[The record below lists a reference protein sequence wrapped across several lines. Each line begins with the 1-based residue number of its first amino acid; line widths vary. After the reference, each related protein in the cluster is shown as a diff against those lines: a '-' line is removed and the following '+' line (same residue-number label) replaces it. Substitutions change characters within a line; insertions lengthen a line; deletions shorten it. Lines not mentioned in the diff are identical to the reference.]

1 MAVDVT
7 LLERLAEPVLLVSPT
22 GETLYGNRAFHDL
35 AARHKVEAKLHAFF
49 GPPASVVL
57 TEARRSGRASA
68 FLPLVVGEDTNLGY
82 RLTVNAGAED
92 GTLAVQLTDLSDE
105 VAWRHQLFLRNSE
118 LSVLNDIGTALS
130 ATLEMD
136 VLSRRIWEQTGR
148 MMDNSNFFIALH
160 DRDHN
165 RVRFPL
171 WVDGGNIAGV
181 DRAREFGNGAT
192 EHILITRQP
201 LLLNGEVGAQMEQ
214 LGISPMSRPCASFV
228 GVPIVADGEA
238 IGALALLD
246 YTQVNRFGRHEL
258 GILSIVATQ
267 AGAAIRNAR
276 LFEQT
281 RQAYD
286 ELAAAQAR
294 LMENERLKGVT
305 ETVGALNHEVN
316 NPLATIVGTAQLLL
330 RREGIDA
337 DTRHKVERML
347 EGAKRIQFVTSK
359 MASLI
364 QAHSRPYP
372 GQAQI
377 LDVRRSIAGIIAD
390 AANEPD
396 APAADGDSA
405 ESGAA

>member
-7 LLERLAEPVLLVSPT
+7 LLERLADPVLLVAPG
-22 GETLYGNRAFHDL
+22 GETLYANRAFHEL
-35 AARHKVEAKLHAFF
+35 AAKHGTEVRLGALF
-49 GPPASVVL
+49 GPSAQVVL
-57 TEARRSGRASA
+57 AEARRAGRASA
-68 FLPLVVGEDTNLGY
+68 FLPLVASHDTNHGF
-82 RLTVNAGAED
+82 RLTVNGGSED
-92 GTLAVQLTDLSDE
+92 GTLAVQLTDLSEE

-148 MMDNSNFFIALH
+148 MMDHSNFFIALH
-160 DRDHN
+160 DRDAN
-165 RVRFPL
+165 LVRFPL

-181 DRAREFGNGAT
+181 DRSRAFGHGAT

-201 LLLNGEVGAQMEQ
+201 LLLNGDVAAQMEQ
-214 LGISPMSRPCASFV
+214 LGIQPMSRSCASFV

-246 YTQVNRFGRHEL
+246 DEQPNRFGRHEL

-330 RREGIDA
+330 RREDVDA

-347 EGAKRIQFVTSK
+347 EGAKRIQFVTAK
-359 MASLI
+359 MATLI
-364 QAHSRPYP
+364 QAQSRPYP
-372 GQAQI
+372 GQSQI
-377 LDVRRSIAGIIAD
+377 LDVRRSIAGPPDEAS
-390 AANEPD
+390 AA
-396 APAADGDSA
+396 
-405 ESGAA
+405 

>member
-7 LLERLAEPVLLVSPT
+7 LLERLADPVLLVAP
-22 GETLYGNRAFHDL
+22 GGDTLYANRAFHELATKHAAEPRL
-35 AARHKVEAKLHAFF
+35 AALF
-49 GPPASVVL
+49 GPSAQVVL
-57 TEARRSGRASA
+57 AEARRAGRASA
-68 FLPLVVGEDTNLGY
+68 FLPLVASNDVNHGF
-82 RLTVNAGAED
+82 RLTVSGGADD
-92 GTLAVQLTDLSDE
+92 GTLAVQLTDLSEE

-136 VLSRRIWEQTGR
+136 VLSRRIWEQAGR
-148 MMDNSNFFIALH
+148 MMDLSNFFLALH
-160 DRDHN
+160 DRDAN
-165 RVRFPL
+165 LVRFPL

-181 DRAREFGNGAT
+181 DRSRPFGHGAT

-214 LGISPMSRPCASFV
+214 LGIAPMGRPCASFV

-246 YTQVNRFGRHEL
+246 YEQPNRYGRHEL

-294 LMENERLKGVT
+294 LMENERLEGVT

-359 MASLI
+359 MATLI

-377 LDVRRSIAGIIAD
+377 LDVRRSIAGAPDDAD
-390 AANEPD
+390 AA
-396 APAADGDSA
+396 
-405 ESGAA
+405 